1 MVTGLEDIIKV
12 GARLLDFYYMS
23 NSFISD
29 PSVILDSSAECDT
42 KSDIRGPST
51 QASTRASALAPGLA
65 RLEAVKDGGL

>member
-29 PSVILDSSAECDT
+29 PSVILDSSAECDNE
-42 KSDIRGPST
+42 SDIRGPST
-51 QASTRASALAPGLA
+51 LGFDAGFCSRAWSG
-65 RLEAVKDGGL
+65 